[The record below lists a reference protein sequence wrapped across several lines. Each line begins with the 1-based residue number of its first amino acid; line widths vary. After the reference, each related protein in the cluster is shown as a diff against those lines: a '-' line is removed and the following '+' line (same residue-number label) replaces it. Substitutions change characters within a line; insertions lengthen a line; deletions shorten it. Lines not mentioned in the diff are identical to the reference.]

1 MQFDE
6 FLTLV
11 RKRRSIRR
19 FKKDPVPDELITK
32 IIDVARW
39 SMSGANAQPWE
50 FVVVKNKRTIKKIA
64 ELYSERQMS
73 FVCNAELSRSPELR
87 HHQVV
92 YASKGLLPFKDAP
105 VIIVVCGDPRTV
117 EATVLGAHLNDAEF
131 TTFHMNMANP
141 VTMINLAAS
150 ALGLGAQWVSMLP
163 IWEASLKSLLGIPE
177 LYRVYTFIPVG
188 YADYKPKGSWRR
200 KVEEITHYD
209 KYDKSKYRSH
219 EQVTRFIVD
228 LRKKTFSAY
237 SVMKKDGD

>member
-73 FVCNAELSRSPELR
+73 FVCNAELS
-87 HHQVV
+87 
-92 YASKGLLPFKDAP
+92 
-105 VIIVVCGDPRTV
+105 
-117 EATVLGAHLNDAEF
+117 
-131 TTFHMNMANP
+131 
-141 VTMINLAAS
+141 
-150 ALGLGAQWVSMLP
+150 
-163 IWEASLKSLLGIPE
+163 
-177 LYRVYTFIPVG
+177 
-188 YADYKPKGSWRR
+188 
-200 KVEEITHYD
+200 
-209 KYDKSKYRSH
+209 
-219 EQVTRFIVD
+219 
-228 LRKKTFSAY
+228 
-237 SVMKKDGD
+237 